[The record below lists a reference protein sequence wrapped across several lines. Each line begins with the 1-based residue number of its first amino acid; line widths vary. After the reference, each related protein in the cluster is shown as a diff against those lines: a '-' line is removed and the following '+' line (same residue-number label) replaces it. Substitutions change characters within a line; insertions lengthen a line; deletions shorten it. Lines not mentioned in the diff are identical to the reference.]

1 MRPATPAETQ
11 LTEWLQS
18 LVTLLLAQGTAIA
31 EQLAQTVAG
40 RSAVLLLDDARLAVS
55 ASRDEAGALRVD
67 IVPAEADAAAHVRTS
82 GDALRE
88 VIEGRF
94 LLDAAVASGRLDVR
108 ASLPDLLAFHE
119 LVLRA
124 LALGPRN
131 AGLLALWAEFDRA
144 WPGAPARCLPI
155 DRQPARHGEL
165 REHVPVAVQRAQS
178 PLLDHGP
185 LP

>member
-1 MRPATPAETQ
+1 MRPATTAETQ
-11 LTEWLQS
+11 LAEWLQR
-18 LVTLLLAQGTAIA
+18 LVALLLAQGHAVA
-31 EQLAQTVAG
+31 EQLTRTVAG
-40 RSAVLLLDDARLAVS
+40 RSAVLWLDDARLALS
-55 ASRDEAGALRVD
+55 ASTDDAGRLAVD
-67 IVPAEADAAAHVRTS
+67 IVPAEADAVAHVRTS

-108 ASLPDLLAFHE
+108 AGLPDLLAFHE

-124 LALGPRN
+124 LALGPRS
-131 AGLLALWAEFDRA
+131 AGLLALWVEFDRA
-144 WPGAPARCLPI
+144 WPGAPTRCLPI

-165 REHVPVAVQRAQS
+165 REHVPASVQRAQS

>member
-1 MRPATPAETQ
+1 MRPATTAEAQ
-11 LTEWLQS
+11 LAEWLHR
-18 LVTLLLAQGTAIA
+18 LVALLLAQGAGVA
-31 EQLAQTVAG
+31 AQLTRTVAG
-40 RSAVLLLDDARLAVS
+40 RSAVLWLDDARLALS
-55 ASRDEAGALRVD
+55 ASRGEAGALVVD
-67 IVPAEADAAAHVRTS
+67 IEPAESDAAAHVRTS

-108 ASLPDLLAFHE
+108 ANLPDLLAFHE
-119 LVLRA
+119 LVLRT
-124 LALGPRN
+124 LALGPRS

-144 WPGAPARCLPI
+144 WPGATSRCVPI

-165 REHVPVAVQRAQS
+165 REHVPASVQRAQS